1 MMKSQ
6 YIPEF
11 FPDHPGLLWYTGRME
26 HQVLIRKATGELES
40 FNPEKLAD
48 SLRRAGADEASV
60 EEITDEIESWLE
72 DGVTTRK
79 IYSRAHSL
87 LSRHKKSASARYKV
101 KQALME
107 LGSSGYPFEHFVG
120 ELFKRQG
127 YEVEVGQVLEGC
139 SITHEMD
146 VIATANGVQHLVEC
160 KHSQIQGKYVSIQT
174 PLYVHSRVNDIVNKR
189 RGEDAYRGLTFHGW
203 VATNT
208 RFSSDSMQYAAYYG
222 LKLLGW
228 DYPAGQGIKDLI
240 EREKIFPITVLANL
254 AVKHRDYL
262 LENGVVTCTELR
274 DRLDLLDVLEVPEK
288 RRNALK
294 RELEMLV

>member
-1 MMKSQ
+1 MKQ
-6 YIPEF
+6 
-11 FPDHPGLLWYTGRME
+11 
-26 HQVLIRKATGELES
+26 QVLIRKATGELEN
-40 FNPEKLAD
+40 FDPGKLAD
-48 SLRRAGADEASV
+48 SLRRAGADESSV
-60 EEITDEIESWLE
+60 EEITESIETWLE

-120 ELFKRQG
+120 ELFKKQG
-127 YEVEVGQVLEGC
+127 YEVEVGQILEGC

-160 KHSQIQGKYVSIQT
+160 KHSQMQGKYVSIQT

-189 RGEDAYRGLTFHGW
+189 RGNDAYRNLTFYGW
-203 VATNT
+203 VASNT
-208 RFSSDSMQYAAYYG
+208 RFSSDSMQYANYYG

-240 EREKIFPITVLANL
+240 EREKIYPITVLANL
-254 AVKHRDYL
+254 AAGNRDYL
-262 LENGVVTCTELR
+262 IESGVVTCNELK
-274 DRLDLLDVLEVPEK
+274 DHFDLLDVLDVPVK
-288 RRNALK
+288 RRSALK
-294 RELEMLV
+294 RELELLL